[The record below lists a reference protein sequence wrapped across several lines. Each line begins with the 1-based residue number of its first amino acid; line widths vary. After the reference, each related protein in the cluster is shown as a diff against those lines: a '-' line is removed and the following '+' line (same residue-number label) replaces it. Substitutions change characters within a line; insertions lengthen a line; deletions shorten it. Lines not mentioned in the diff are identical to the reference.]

1 MTRKNGIHRAL
12 AAFLLLIL
20 LLSQAQAEI
29 YLDTEPPAD
38 WADRDDLMRVTAFAT
53 LINDCT
59 LIEVGGRSMLVD
71 GGVRKWREQLVASL
85 AELGYDGHVD
95 VLFNTH
101 PHDDHVQAVT
111 YMVREG
117 FRADEFW
124 SSFPETHRSDIQK
137 RIVKA
142 LKNAEIP
149 YHQLSQMETVD
160 FGGATLVF
168 YWWEGGKDPNA
179 RSCLMHVTFG
189 GATLLMTADATGAT
203 QNAILKTVPPE
214 FIRADVM
221 KMPHHGIVPCPP
233 AFLEAVNPGFIFVTN
248 RKSSTP
254 KSTNQLLNE
263 KIPFYNTT
271 LGRVVMVTDG
281 TDWYIKQYRD
291 MF

>member
-1 MTRKNGIHRAL
+1 MTRKNGIHRTL

-53 LINDCT
+53 MINDCT

-117 FRADEFW
+117 FRADAFW
-124 SSFPETHRSDIQK
+124 SSFPETYRSDIQK
-137 RIVKA
+137 GIVKA
-142 LKNAEIP
+142 LKDAEIP

-179 RSCLMHVTFG
+179 RSCVMHVTFG
-189 GATLLMTADATGAT
+189 DSTLLMTGDATGQA
-203 QNAILKTVPPE
+203 QNSLLKTVDPA
-214 FIRADVM
+214 FFRADVL
-221 KMPHHGIVPCPP
+221 KYPHHGIVPCPK
-233 AFLEAVNPGFIFVTN
+233 AFMDAVDPGFVFVTN
-248 RKSSTP
+248 RRVSTP
-254 KSTNQLLNE
+254 KTTNQLKNL
-263 KIPFYNTT
+263 KIPFCNTT
-271 LGRVVMVTDG
+271 MGRVVMVTDG

>member
-1 MTRKNGIHRAL
+1 MFRKNAFSRAI
-12 AAFLLLIL
+12 AALLLMIL
-20 LLSQAQAEI
+20 LLGQAQAEI
-29 YLDTEPPAD
+29 YLDAEPPAE
-38 WADRDDLMRVTAFAT
+38 WANRDDLMRVTAFAT

-71 GGVRKWREQLVASL
+71 GGVRKWRTQLVEAL

-95 VLFNTH
+95 ILFNTH
-101 PHDDHVQAVT
+101 PHDDHVQGVT
-111 YMVREG
+111 YMVKEG

-124 SSFPETHRSDIQK
+124 SSFPETYRSDIQK
-137 RIVKA
+137 AIVKA
-142 LKNAEIP
+142 LQNAEIP

-160 FGGATLVF
+160 FGGARLVF
-168 YWWEGGKDPNA
+168 YWWEDGKDPNS
-179 RSCLMHVTFG
+179 RSCLMHVKYG
-189 GATLLMTADATGAT
+189 EATLLMAADATGAS
-203 QNAILKTVPPE
+203 QNGILKVVDPE
-214 FIRADVM
+214 YIRADVL
-221 KMPHHGIVPCPP
+221 KLPHHGIVACPA
-233 AFLEAVNPGFIFVTN
+233 AFLDTVDPGFVFVTN

-254 KSTNQLLNE
+254 KATTQLQNK